1 MHPRNAKGPSSPFQA
16 FLPELPGTGPDAYR
30 NSMNDTPQIPPLL
43 ARITRPS
50 LVAQLSVE
58 EKKILADE
66 LRQTII
72 NTVAANGAHLAP
84 SLGVVELTLA
94 LLSVFN
100 PDEDKVVWD
109 VGHQS
114 YAWKLL
120 TGRAGAFHTLRRYGG
135 ISGFPKQSESPY
147 DHFGVGHSSTSVS
160 AALGMAM
167 ARDLAGRH
175 NHVLAVIGDGSLTAG
190 LAFEGLNQA
199 GDQGRRL
206 IVVLNDNEM
215 SISQNVGAL
224 SLFLSRNMERGWAR
238 RVRREVKDWLKSIP
252 GIGDEM
258 AEYAH
263 RTHRSL
269 KTVFTPGML
278 FEALRFNYIGPVN
291 GHDIEELERHLR
303 MAASIDDQPVLLH
316 VLTRKGKGYPP
327 AEAHP
332 SLFHGLGKFNVET
345 GRPLPKPENAPPTY
359 TEVFGDTLCRLA
371 REDDRIVAITAAMS
385 SGTGTGHFKAHFP
398 ARFADVGI
406 CEQHAVTF
414 AAGLASQGFRPF
426 VAIYSTFAQRAYDQ
440 IVHDVCI
447 QNLPVTLCLD
457 RAGLVGE
464 DGSTHHGAFDL
475 SFLRHIPN
483 LRIIAP
489 RDEVE
494 LRAAMVTALA
504 LSSPLVIRYPRGNAT
519 GRPLPEVESILTLP
533 TLPPDKGEL
542 IRDGKD
548 AAIFAVGSMVVPA
561 QAAAERLAA
570 ETGLEAAVFDARWVK
585 PLPEKQLLELAG
597 RFDRILCIEENA
609 LEGGF
614 SSAVLELL
622 SDNGA
627 LKGQHIRR
635 MGLPDAFIEHGAQP
649 LLRGNL
655 GLDADGILAA
665 LRDLLRS

>member
-1 MHPRNAKGPSSPFQA
+1 
-16 FLPELPGTGPDAYR
+16 
-30 NSMNDTPQIPPLL
+30 MNETLQLPPLL
-43 ARITRPS
+43 ARITQPS
-50 LVAQLSVE
+50 LVAQLSTE
-58 EKKILADE
+58 EKNILAAE
-66 LRQTII
+66 LRQVII
-72 NTVAANGAHLAP
+72 NTVAANGGHLAP

-120 TGRAGAFHTLRRYGG
+120 TGRAGVFHTLRTYGG
-135 ISGFPKQSESPY
+135 ISGFPKQSESSY

-167 ARDLAGRH
+167 ARDLAGKH
-175 NHVLAVIGDGSLTAG
+175 NHVLAIIGDGSLTAG

-238 RVRREVKDWLKSIP
+238 RVRRELKDLLKSIP
-252 GIGDEM
+252 GIGDDV

-269 KTVFTPGML
+269 KNVFTPGML

-332 SLFHGLGKFNVET
+332 SLFHGLGRFNVET
-345 GRPLPKPENAPPTY
+345 GQPLPKPAGTPPTY

-371 REDDRIVAITAAMS
+371 QEDDRIVAITAAMA
-385 SGTGTGHFKAHFP
+385 SGTGTGHFKARFP
-398 ARFADVGI
+398 SRFTDVGI

-440 IVHDVCI
+440 IVHDVCL

-494 LRAAMVTALA
+494 LRAAMVTALS
-504 LSSPLVIRYPRGNAT
+504 LSSPFVLRYPRGTAT
-519 GRPLPEVESILTLP
+519 GRPLPPVESILTLP
-533 TLPPDKGEL
+533 TLPPGEGEL
-542 IRDGKD
+542 VREGKD
-548 AAIFAVGSMVVPA
+548 AVIFAVGSMVVPA
-561 QAAAERLAA
+561 QAAAEKFAA
-570 ETGLEAAVFDARWVK
+570 STGQEVAVFDARWVK
-585 PLPEKQLLELAG
+585 PLPERQLLELAE
-597 RFDRILCIEENA
+597 RFSHILCVEENA
-609 LEGGF
+609 LAGGF

-622 SDNGA
+622 SDRGV

-635 MGLPDAFIEHGAQP
+635 MGLPDAFIEHGSQA
-649 LLRGNL
+649 LLRGHL
-655 GLDADGILAA
+655 GLDSEGICASLAE
-665 LRDLLRS
+665 LLQR